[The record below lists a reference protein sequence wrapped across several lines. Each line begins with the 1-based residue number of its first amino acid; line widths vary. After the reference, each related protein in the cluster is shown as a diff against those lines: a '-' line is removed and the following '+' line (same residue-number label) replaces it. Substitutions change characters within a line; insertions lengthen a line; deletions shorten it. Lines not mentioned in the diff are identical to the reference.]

1 MALGAPVFTYH
12 VDDGGPLL
20 HPGTELHHLDCDPA
34 QAAWLPTGTSI
45 VTTLR
50 PALTQLAAL
59 LKTADREP
67 PPPRPAPAPPEP
79 GAGLTA
85 ELVLD
90 HLRTRVPGDRALVL
104 VEEAPSHRDALH
116 ARVPV
121 DSSGGFL
128 TTGSGALGWGL
139 PLAVGRALADRR
151 RLVCVIGDGSA
162 LYSVQ
167 ALWTAAQHR
176 APVTYV
182 VLDNGG
188 YAAVRALGR
197 RIGIAPVPGTDIGG
211 VDFVGLAESFGCPA
225 TCVDDPAVLPEALD
239 RALRAPDED
248 GPHLLHV
255 RVAAGEGGLYTEP
268 WAR

>member
-1 MALGAPVFTYH
+1 MFTYH
-12 VDDGGPLL
+12 FDDGGPLL

-45 VTTLR
+45 VTTLK
-50 PALTQLAAL
+50 PALAQLTAL
-59 LKTADREP
+59 LGQSDREP

-79 GAGLTA
+79 GSGLTA

-90 HLRTRVPGDRALVL
+90 HLRTRLPRDRVL

-121 DSSGGFL
+121 DTSGGFL

-151 RLVCVIGDGSA
+151 RLVCVLGDGSA

-167 ALWTAAQHR
+167 ALWTAARHR

-197 RIGIAPVPGTDIGG
+197 RIGIAPVPGTDIEG
-211 VDFVGLAESFGCPA
+211 VDFVALARSFGCPA
-225 TCVDDPAVLPEALD
+225 TYVDDPAVLPEVLG
-239 RALRAPDED
+239 RTLHLPDDD
-248 GPHLLHV
+248 GPHLLHL
-255 RVAAGEGGLYTEP
+255 RVAASQGALYTEP